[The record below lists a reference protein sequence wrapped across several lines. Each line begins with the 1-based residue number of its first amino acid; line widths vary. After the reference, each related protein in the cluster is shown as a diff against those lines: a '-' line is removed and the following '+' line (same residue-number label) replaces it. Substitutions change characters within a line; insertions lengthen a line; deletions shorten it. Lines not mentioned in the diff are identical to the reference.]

1 MHTIITAFS
10 LRRPARRA
18 ACLAAAVALLLA
30 PATGVQAATI
40 VVDRVI
46 TGSYSI
52 PDGSTVTFKAG
63 GKFKNCRISG
73 ARVRVVPGGT
83 RTIFD
88 NCTFAGSFSNSEL
101 SATNFG
107 AVPDMDS
114 VPSTWTYRTGPST
127 VMRASVY
134 RYRGTDNGAALASM
148 GAFCSNGANL
158 TLHIN
163 GKFYTRINQQGSHN
177 AIAIDN
183 AEGVTIE
190 GGTLLMGFKMW
201 SCRRMT
207 FKGISIVGET
217 TAHDFPPIY
226 YNADQ
231 YKAGSAW
238 DKFWR
243 AAGYTHDGEAWTNA
257 STGERIDL
265 KYLYNIK
272 RGLSLVGLG
281 NEAFL
286 IGANPHYLP
295 STDITIEHCR
305 VSMRTL
311 GVMTA
316 ADPSAHN
323 WRATRLSVTNCHFD
337 HIYYQPIALHSGYNH
352 IAHCTADYVFQPVD
366 MSTYAHNTL
375 VDDFKATRCG
385 IGPKQENHS
394 GSDESHDNEL
404 RNCSFA
410 ITDDIYL
417 PDVMYEMLWVRQGR
431 ADDCFK
437 LTNCKFSFTSTK
449 KWFRGLMILTH
460 KAIVSNCQ
468 FTINVKDPYVR
479 AKDPAISGQAPD
491 VNWIVN
497 GYNAE
502 PQRPDITL
510 DNVRFVLGTTSRVQ
524 DVFFKIKN
532 LKATAVTVEGNGTA
546 DNYFDH
552 TRAIDVNKCRF
563 DLPCQAIVAAGSN
576 TASVT
581 GTGNTFKVARGA
593 KSLFPAGL
601 KSQAFERGNTIGSQ
615 ATAPARSKAKPTSNK
630 PGRSR
635 VPQRAVTSSKW
646 HF

>member
-1 MHTIITAFS
+1 MHTTITS
-10 LRRPARRA
+10 TTRHHRPSRLA
-18 ACLAAAVALLLA
+18 ACIAAVALSIGT
-30 PATGVQAATI
+30 ATGADAATI
-40 VVDRVI
+40 VIDRVI

-52 PDGSTVTFKAG
+52 PQGSTVTFKHG
-63 GKFKNCRISG
+63 GKFKNCRVTGNKVS
-73 ARVRVVPGGT
+73 VVPGST

-88 NCTFAGSFSNSEL
+88 NCSFAGSFCNSEL

-114 VPSTWTYRTGPST
+114 VPYTWTYRTGPGT
-127 VMRASVY
+127 VMRANVY

-148 GAFCSNGANL
+148 GAFCSNGENI

-177 AIAIDN
+177 SIAIDN
-183 AEGVTIE
+183 AEGVTVE

-243 AAGYTHDGEAWTNA
+243 AAGYSYSGGVWTNTA
-257 STGERIDL
+257 TGERIDL
-265 KYLYNIK
+265 DYLYNIK

-281 NEAFL
+281 NEAFMV
-286 IGANPHYLP
+286 GANPHYWP
-295 STDITIEHCR
+295 STGITIDGCR

-316 ADPSAHN
+316 GDPSSHN
-323 WRATRLSVTNCHFD
+323 WRATRLTVSNCHFD

-385 IGPKQENHS
+385 IGPKQENHAS
-394 GSDESHDNEL
+394 IDESHDNEL
-404 RNCSFA
+404 HNCTFE

-417 PDVMYEMLWVRQGR
+417 PDIMYEMLWVKRGR

-449 KWFRGLMILTH
+449 KWFRGLMVLTP
-460 KAIVSNCQ
+460 KALVSNCQ
-468 FTINVKDPYVR
+468 FTVNVKDPYVR
-479 AKDPAISGQAPD
+479 AKDPSIAGQAPD

-502 PQRPDITL
+502 AERPDITL
-510 DNVRFVLGTTSRVQ
+510 DNVRFVLGTTSRAQ

-532 LKATAVTVEGNGTA
+532 LKATAVTVEGNGTV
-546 DNYFDH
+546 DNYFSQTH
-552 TRAIDVNKCRF
+552 VVNVDECRF
-563 DLPCQAIVAAGSN
+563 ALPCQAIVGAGN
-576 TASVT
+576 TASIS
-581 GTGNTFKVARGA
+581 GAGNTFRVARGA

-601 KSQAFERGNTIGSQ
+601 KSKSFERSNTITSQ
-615 ATAPARSKAKPTSNK
+615 SVAPASSKAKPAASK
-630 PGRSR
+630 PGRTR

>member
-1 MHTIITAFS
+1 
-10 LRRPARRA
+10 
-18 ACLAAAVALLLA
+18 
-30 PATGVQAATI
+30 
-40 VVDRVI
+40 
-46 TGSYSI
+46 
-52 PDGSTVTFKAG
+52 
-63 GKFKNCRISG
+63 
-73 ARVRVVPGGT
+73 
-83 RTIFD
+83 
-88 NCTFAGSFSNSEL
+88 
-101 SATNFG
+101 
-107 AVPDMDS
+107 
-114 VPSTWTYRTGPST
+114 
-127 VMRASVY
+127 
-134 RYRGTDNGAALASM
+134 
-148 GAFCSNGANL
+148 
-158 TLHIN
+158 
-163 GKFYTRINQQGSHN
+163 
-177 AIAIDN
+177 
-183 AEGVTIE
+183 
-190 GGTLLMGFKMW
+190 
-201 SCRRMT
+201 
-207 FKGISIVGET
+207 
-217 TAHDFPPIY
+217 
-226 YNADQ
+226 
-231 YKAGSAW
+231 
-238 DKFWR
+238 
-243 AAGYTHDGEAWTNA
+243 
-257 STGERIDL
+257 
-265 KYLYNIK
+265 
-272 RGLSLVGLG
+272 
-281 NEAFL
+281 
-286 IGANPHYLP
+286 
-295 STDITIEHCR
+295 
-305 VSMRTL
+305 
-311 GVMTA
+311 
-316 ADPSAHN
+316 
-323 WRATRLSVTNCHFD
+323 
-337 HIYYQPIALHSGYNH
+337 
-352 IAHCTADYVFQPVD
+352 

-552 TRAIDVNKCRF
+552 TRTIDVNKCRF

-615 ATAPARSKAKPTSNK
+615 ATAPARSKAKPTSSK